1 MAMTYTLGST
11 GRQIAN
17 ALNAGKSIMVHTSLG
32 GFDSYNTP
40 SEITFSTS
48 QDSFFMSVAIAGEY
62 VEFNGTLDGE
72 LVVGSDGGDS
82 GGIK

>member
-11 GRQIAN
+11 GRQIVN
-17 ALNAGKSIMVHTSLG
+17 ALNAGKSIMVHTSLD
-32 GFDSYNTP
+32 GFDSYSTP

-48 QDSFFMSVAIAGEY
+48 EDSFSMAVGIAGGH

-72 LVVGSDGGDS
+72 LVVSS
-82 GGIK
+82 GGTK